1 MSNRQLV
8 RYPLTAKTTTGNFAT
23 LFCQDFR
30 NAVFQLH
37 SIAASDQVIKFVIS
51 NQENKP
57 DFTAASSATNL
68 WSYAQAIDLND
79 GTAIVGTTGYTF
91 VGIADKAFEVNT
103 NAQTWV
109 GVLITTGTAGA
120 IAGVA
125 DLADNW

>member
-8 RYPLTAKTTTGNFAT
+8 RYPLTAKTTTGLFSS

-30 NAVFQLH
+30 NAVYQIN

-51 NQENKP
+51 NQQTQP

-79 GTAIVGTTGYTF
+79 GSAITGSTGYTF
-91 VGIADKAFEVNT
+91 SGVSNKAFEVNT

-109 GVLITTGTAGA
+109 GVLITTGTA
-120 IAGVA
+120 
-125 DLADNW
+125 

>member
-8 RYPLTAKTTTGNFAT
+8 RYPLTAKTTTGLFSS

-30 NAVFQLH
+30 NAVYQIN

-51 NQENKP
+51 NQQTQP

-79 GTAIVGTTGYTF
+79 GSAITGSTGYTF
-91 VGIADKAFEVNT
+91 SGVSNKAFEVNT

-109 GVLITTGTAGA
+109 GVLITTGTAWA
-120 IAGVA
+120 IAWVA
-125 DLADNW
+125 NLTDNW